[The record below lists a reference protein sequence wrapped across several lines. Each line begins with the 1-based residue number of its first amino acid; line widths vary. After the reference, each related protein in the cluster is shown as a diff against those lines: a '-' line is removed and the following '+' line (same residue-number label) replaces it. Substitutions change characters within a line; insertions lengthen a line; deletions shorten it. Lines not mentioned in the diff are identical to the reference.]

1 MKETLRINPDSRS
14 LLETHGLVGIL
25 SVFAFQQ
32 GERMD
37 KAGLE
42 SWRQRWRI
50 RLQDT
55 RGSNTV
61 FYLKR
66 FNRPPFRRQWSRWK
80 EGHLF
85 TSTAGVEWHNATAL
99 AEAGISAAQPAACG
113 EQMIGPWE
121 QRSFILLKEVPGQ
134 SLEKWVP
141 QKLSPTTQEENLAD
155 RRVRLYELADFVAK
169 FHTAGFV
176 HRDLYLSH
184 IFIHEDDCENQSSG
198 RTGGRYT
205 LIDLQR
211 VFQPRWR
218 KRRWVVKDLA
228 ALHYSTPA
236 SGIRRWERLRFICR
250 YARQCACFGSAR
262 QLARRVAAKTDR
274 MNRRRAGPMI
284 TD

>member
-155 RRVRLYELADFVAK
+155 RRVRLYELADFVANSSNVTWPHTWVVPK
-169 FHTAGFV
+169 YASMAEYKQFALANHFHMIWDLPVSRLQYWMDLTNVLSVNPWQARPRFIENV
-176 HRDLYLSH
+176 DRPEPLLYLLNGG
-184 IFIHEDDCENQSSG
+184 ENVTKS
-198 RTGGRYT
+198 
-205 LIDLQR
+205 
-211 VFQPRWR
+211 
-218 KRRWVVKDLA
+218 
-228 ALHYSTPA
+228 
-236 SGIRRWERLRFICR
+236 LR
-250 YARQCACFGSAR
+250 S
-262 QLARRVAAKTDR
+262 K
-274 MNRRRAGPMI
+274 
-284 TD
+284 